1 MRSRRTVLR
10 ERREKV
16 LKEVVGYCL
25 VEANLGARDGGAG
38 WDDRISGG
46 CPWGSWIEEKAG

>member
-1 MRSRRTVLR
+1 MLRKVEGSSRGVSR

-16 LKEVVGYCL
+16 LKEVVGRCL

-38 WDDRISGG
+38 
-46 CPWGSWIEEKAG
+46 